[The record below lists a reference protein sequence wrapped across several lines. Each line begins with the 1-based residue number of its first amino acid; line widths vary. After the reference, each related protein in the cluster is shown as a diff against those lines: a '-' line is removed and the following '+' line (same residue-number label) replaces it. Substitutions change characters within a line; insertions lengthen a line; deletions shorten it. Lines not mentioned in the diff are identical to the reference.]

1 MIPSSQLAMSEIV
14 AESHAYSYHNTSQV
28 LFDLNS
34 DVEES
39 KVTMG
44 RIKKVSS
51 EQNLAV
57 QNA

>member
-1 MIPSSQLAMSEIV
+1 MSEIAF
-14 AESHAYSYHNTSQV
+14 AESHALSYHNTSQIQI
-28 LFDLNS
+28 DLNS

>member
-1 MIPSSQLAMSEIV
+1 MKSSQLAMSEIAFV
-14 AESHAYSYHNTSQV
+14 ESHAHSYHNTSQV
-28 LFDLNS
+28 QIDLNS

-39 KVTMG
+39 KLMMV